1 MDNITHTFVGLGI
14 GELVQRSL
22 PAEPDEA
29 HQHTRHRLLLTAC
42 ALASNFPDLDLV
54 LTNLLPAPLGYL
66 LHHRGHTHTLLY
78 ALPQALLLLAA
89 LWLLWPNAR
98 RLLKTS
104 GHARLGLGLAIVVG
118 FLLHMS
124 MDFLNSYGIHPLF
137 PFDPRWFYGDLVF
150 IVEPVFWVAFGV
162 PLALAIPRR
171 PLRWLALG
179 ALALFLA
186 FVTWRGYL
194 DPFSLTGLL
203 AIGGAIAGLRITR
216 MQSRRALA
224 LSALVCVAF
233 IAVQGGAASAGRAR
247 VEAALQALD
256 PASRVLDVAMTAY
269 PAQPL
274 CWSFVAIED
283 NVGQG
288 SYRIR
293 RGMLNLAPAVL
304 PHCPAAFADPDA
316 RAMSGA
322 GAGAGPGTAA
332 AGVMLASTWQGSL
345 ATLHTLAKND
355 CHVNA
360 WLRFAR
366 MPAVDAEVASDLRFS
381 ATPRGNFTTM
391 DVAADG
397 PGAARAPC
405 GNVPQWGYPRADL
418 LGPALH

>member
-1 MDNITHTFVGLGI
+1 MDNVTHTFVGLGI

-22 PAEPDEA
+22 PAEPDETR
-29 HQHTRHRLLLTAC
+29 QRTRHRLLLTAC
-42 ALASNFPDLDLV
+42 AAASNFPDLDLV
-54 LTNLLPAPLGYL
+54 LTDLLPAPLGYL

-98 RLLKTS
+98 RLLKGS
-104 GHARLGLGLAIVVG
+104 GQARLGLGLAIGLG

-124 MDFLNSYGIHPLF
+124 MDFLNSYGIHPLA

-171 PLRWLALG
+171 FLRSLALA
-179 ALALFLA
+179 ALALFLG

-194 DPFSLTGLL
+194 DPIALAGLL
-203 AIGGAIAGLRITR
+203 AMGGVIAALRITR

-224 LSALVCVAF
+224 LSALVSVAF
-233 IAVQGGAASAGRAR
+233 IAVQGGASSAGRTR
-247 VEAALQALD
+247 VEAALQKAD
-256 PASRVLDVAMTAY
+256 PASRVLDVAMTAF

-274 CWSFVAIED
+274 CWSFVSIEE
-283 NVGQG
+283 NAGQG

-293 RGMLNLAPAVL
+293 RGLLNLAPDVL
-304 PHCPAAFADPDA
+304 AHCPAAFADPAA
-316 RAMSGA
+316 RD
-322 GAGAGPGTAA
+322 TAS
-332 AGVMLASTWQGSL
+332 AGVSLASAWQGSL
-345 ATLHTLAKND
+345 ATLRTLASSD

-391 DVAADG
+391 DIADAG
-397 PGAARAPC
+397 RAPC
-405 GNVPQWGYPRADL
+405 GNVPRWAYPRADL

>member
-1 MDNITHTFVGLGI
+1 MDNVTHTFVGLGI

-29 HQHTRHRLLLTAC
+29 RQRTRHRLLLTAC
-42 ALASNFPDLDLV
+42 AVASNFPDLDLF
-54 LTNLLPAPLGYL
+54 LTHLLPAPLGYL

-98 RLLKTS
+98 RLLQGS
-104 GHARLGLGLAIVVG
+104 GQARRGLALAIVLG

-124 MDFLNSYGIHPLF
+124 MDLLNSYGIHPLY

-150 IVEPVFWVAFGV
+150 IVEPVFWIAFGV

-171 PLRWLALG
+171 PLRLLALA

-186 FVTWRGYL
+186 AVTWHGYL
-194 DPFSLTGLL
+194 GWPSLAALL
-203 AIGGAIAGLRITR
+203 LVGGAIAALRVTR

-224 LSALVCVAF
+224 LSALVSLAF
-233 IAVQGGAASAGRAR
+233 IAVQGGASSAGRAR
-247 VEAALQALD
+247 IETALQSVD
-256 PASRVLDVAMTAY
+256 PASRVLDVSMTAF

-274 CWSFVAIED
+274 CWSFVAIEE
-283 NVGQG
+283 NAGQG

-293 RGMLNLAPAVL
+293 RGMLNLAPAL
-304 PHCPAAFADPDA
+304 LAQCPASLAEPGTDV
-316 RAMSGA
+316 A
-322 GAGAGPGTAA
+322 GAAG
-332 AGVMLASTWQGSL
+332 MRLASAWQGSL
-345 ATLHTLAKND
+345 ATLRMLAAGD

-366 MPAVDAEVASDLRFS
+366 MPAVDADVASDLRFS
-381 ATPRGNFTTM
+381 STPRGNFTSM
-391 DVAADG
+391 DVAA
-397 PGAARAPC
+397 AAGRAPC
-405 GNVPQWGYPRADL
+405 GDVPRWGYPRADL
-418 LGPALH
+418 LGGALH

>member
-1 MDNITHTFVGLGI
+1 MDNVTHTFVGLGI

-29 HQHTRHRLLLTAC
+29 HQRTRHRLLLTAC
-42 ALASNFPDLDLV
+42 AAASNFPDLDLV
-54 LTNLLPAPLGYL
+54 LTDLLPAPLGYL

-98 RLLKTS
+98 SLLKGS
-104 GHARLGLGLAIVVG
+104 GHARRGLGLAIVLG

-124 MDFLNSYGIHPLF
+124 MDFLNSYGIHPLA

-179 ALALFLA
+179 ALAAFLA

-194 DPFSLTGLL
+194 DIVSLAGLL
-203 AIGGAIAGLRITR
+203 AVGGVIAALRITR

-224 LSALVCVAF
+224 LSALVSVAF
-233 IAVQGGAASAGRAR
+233 IAVQGGASSAGRAR
-247 VEAALQALD
+247 IEAALQGID
-256 PASRVLDVAMTAY
+256 PASRVLDVAMTAF

-274 CWSFVAIED
+274 CWSFVAIEE
-283 NVGQG
+283 NAGQG
-288 SYRIR
+288 TYRLR
-293 RGMLNLAPAVL
+293 RGLLNLAPGVL
-304 PHCPAAFADPDA
+304 AQCPAAFADPA
-316 RAMSGA
+316 APA
-322 GAGAGPGTAA
+322 TAV
-332 AGVMLASTWQGSL
+332 AGVHLASEWQGSL
-345 ATLHTLAKND
+345 ATLRALAKND

-381 ATPRGNFTTM
+381 ATPRGNFTTL
-391 DVAADG
+391 DVAEAG
-397 PGAARAPC
+397 RAPC
-405 GNVPQWGYPRADL
+405 GNVPRWGYPRADL